1 MELICHNRMP
11 FTRQL
16 KPIIGSIPQCEN
28 LYVLTGLSSSGFEQ
42 GLMAGK
48 LLADYIHDGSTS
60 TLLNE
65 AAPAQQIT
73 GL

>member
-1 MELICHNRMP
+1 MP

-16 KPIIGSIPQCEN
+16 KPIIGSIPQREN

-60 TLLNE
+60 ALLKE
-65 AAPAQQIT
+65 ANPEQQVT
-73 GL
+73 VL